1 MKAPPPSADMITI
14 LSWGGIGDT
23 LRNIGLVPHQYLF
36 QKFGIRCRVVRRPQ
50 QPGERD
56 CPPVP
61 IFQELVERSPTL
73 LWTGAMDNPPRH
85 QRIGNRAVREI
96 VKLLHHN
103 TPQYFPF
110 NFQLTEPEC
119 AMLPARP
126 PGFQIGIQTHLSGV
140 PSKEWGI
147 ANWQTYLRI
156 LLAESP
162 GIFIVLI
169 DHEERVGELCFDPR
183 ISSTRGLNI
192 AQSIAVAE
200 QVNLMVSID
209 SWSKYVAA
217 SRKIPQ
223 LVIVPSQSEY
233 HNPEGLARE
242 WFEGIFNQPS
252 NTLIG
257 LTGTLQHPRT
267 TLDRIEDL
275 SPQSLAHQTLP
286 LIQKYRHAP

>member
-1 MKAPPPSADMITI
+1 MITI

-23 LRNIGLVPHQYLF
+23 LRNIGLVPHQFLF
-36 QKFGIRCRVVRRPQ
+36 EKFGIRCRIVRRPQ

-61 IFQELVERSPTL
+61 LFQELVERSPSL
-73 LWTGAMDNPPRH
+73 LWSGAMDNPPRH
-85 QRIGNRAVREI
+85 QRIANRAVREI

-110 NFQLTEPEC
+110 NFQLTGQER
-119 AMLPARP
+119 AMLPART
-126 PGFQIGIQTHLSGV
+126 PGFQVGIQTHLSGV
-140 PSKEWGI
+140 PTKEWGI
-147 ANWQTYLRI
+147 ENWKAYLRI
-156 LLAESP
+156 LLEKESAA
-162 GIFIVLI
+162 ISVVLI
-169 DHEERVGELCFDPR
+169 DNDDRIGELCFDPR
-183 ISSTRGLNI
+183 ITSTRGLNI
-192 AQSIAVAE
+192 AQSIAVVE

-223 LVIVPSQSEY
+223 LVVVPAQSEY

-242 WFEGIFNQPS
+242 WFEGIFNQPL

-257 LTGTLQHPRT
+257 LTGTLQHPQT

-275 SPQSLAHQTLP
+275 SPQTLAHQTSV
-286 LIQKYRHAP
+286 LIQKYRRPS